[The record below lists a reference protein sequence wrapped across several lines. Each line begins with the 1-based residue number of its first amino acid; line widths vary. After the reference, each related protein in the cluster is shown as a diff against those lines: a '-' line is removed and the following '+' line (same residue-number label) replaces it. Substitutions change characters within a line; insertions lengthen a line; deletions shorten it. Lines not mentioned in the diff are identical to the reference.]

1 MTKRLDARRL
11 ATLLALT
18 LGAWAV
24 VATVCTLSGSTGG
37 FGRVTTSVAR
47 LRLQRN
53 VLPASM
59 IGAAL
64 AAAGVAY
71 QAVLRNPLA
80 DPYLLGVS
88 SGATLAA
95 YVWRL
100 PLAAAVPWLAGSSPH
115 AVAMLGAAV
124 AVGVVLIAS
133 RRHGRVDPV
142 TAVLSGVIVNALCG
156 SLFMLL
162 NAVYRDA
169 PGGGGMLTFLV
180 GDLQPSV
187 STRDLGISAG
197 IVAAGVACLVPLAAR
212 LNVVRL
218 GEDEA
223 ASLGVNVHRVR
234 WLALAVASLM
244 TAAAVAISGPIGFVG
259 LVCPHIARFF
269 VGNDNRRLIVVAT
282 GVGACLLAL
291 ADLLTRHLLADDRLG
306 VLVPVG
312 VITSLAGAPF
322 FLFLLLRGRR

>member
-1 MTKRLDARRL
+1 MTARFDARRL
-11 ATLLALT
+11 AILALVT
-18 LGAWAV
+18 LVVWLA

-37 FGRVTTSVAR
+37 FGHVSGSVAW

-100 PLAAAVPWLAGSSPH
+100 PLATAIPLLAGSSPH
-115 AVAMLGAAV
+115 AIAMLGAAL

-133 RRHGRVDPV
+133 RRHGRIDPV

-162 NAVYRDA
+162 NAIFRDA

-187 STRDLGISAG
+187 STRDLNISAAIIAVG
-197 IVAAGVACLVPLAAR
+197 FACLVPLAAR

-223 ASLGVNVHRVR
+223 ASLGVHVHRVR
-234 WLALAVASLM
+234 WLTLTVASLM

-259 LVCPHIARFF
+259 LVCPHVARYF
-269 VGNDNRRLIVVAT
+269 VGNDNRRLLIVAT
-282 GVGACLLAL
+282 GVGASLLAL
-291 ADLLTRHLLADDRLG
+291 ADLVARHLLADDRLG
-306 VLVPVG
+306 VLIPVG

-322 FLFLLLRGRR
+322 FLVLLLRGRR